1 MLGGQVAACYVQTVS
16 LIPYFNRS
24 AHLCSRYKAPIPII
38 AITRFDKLARQLHLY
53 RGVFPVL
60 YPHKERDPDWTTDI
74 DKRIN
79 YGIQVGKERGF
90 IHTGDFVITKHFK
103 FLT

>member
-1 MLGGQVAACYVQTVS
+1 MFKLS
-16 LIPYFNRS
+16 LISYFNRS